1 MYDNGLGVLQDYK
14 EVVQWYR
21 MAAEH
26 HGVAGHLQGAEHQ
39 QEAPTAP
46 YLSIPAEEA
55 RNHADQSGLVQRHLL
70 FFRHLSNA
78 KARRELLK
86 TKRPHPPTTVLL
98 T

>member
-21 MAAEH
+21 LAAEH

-55 RNHADQSGLVQRHLL
+55 RNHAAQSGSVQRH
-70 FFRHLSNA
+70 HLYPCQERLSISGGNHG
-78 KARRELLK
+78 LGD
-86 TKRPHPPTTVLL
+86 P
-98 T
+98 

>member
-21 MAAEH
+21 LAAEH

-46 YLSIPAEEA
+46 YLSIPTEET
-55 RNHADQSGLVQRHLL
+55 RNHAAQSGLVQRHHLL
-70 FFRHLSNA
+70 PCQERLSVSGGNHG
-78 KARRELLK
+78 LGD
-86 TKRPHPPTTVLL
+86 P
-98 T
+98 